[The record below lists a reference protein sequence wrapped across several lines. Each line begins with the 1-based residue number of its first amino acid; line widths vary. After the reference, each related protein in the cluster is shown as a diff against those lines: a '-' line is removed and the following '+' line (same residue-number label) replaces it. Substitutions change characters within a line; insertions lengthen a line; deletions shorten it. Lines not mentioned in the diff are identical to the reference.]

1 MSHKN
6 SAVEQLVRS
15 VHRDLQDARVESYR
29 RALRQIGCEPQTIEL
44 LVERDREWLATGI
57 EGDK

>member
-6 SAVEQLVRS
+6 SAVEQLVWAVRYELG
-15 VHRDLQDARVESYR
+15 HARYEAYR
-29 RALRQIGCEPQTIEL
+29 RALRAVGCEPQTVEL